1 MADHH
6 SKLDVLELRAADRL
20 VAAIRRGNRR
30 WPWLGRAVV
39 ATAGIAVVAAFPVE
53 AAIEGIEK
61 TVTGRGGTTHAD
73 DSQAA

>member
-1 MADHH
+1 MADHY

-20 VAAIRRGNRR
+20 VSAIRRGNRR
-30 WPWLGRAVV
+30 WPWLSRALL

-61 TVTGRGGTTHAD
+61 TATGRGGSTHAD
-73 DSQAA
+73 DSGAA